1 MKLKLKQLFERQTDI
16 GWLEIERKEK
26 EAFVLFALLRKRK
39 KKMTMNL

>member
-26 EAFVLFALLRKRK
+26 EALLFVLLKDDDEFI
-39 KKMTMNL
+39 NI